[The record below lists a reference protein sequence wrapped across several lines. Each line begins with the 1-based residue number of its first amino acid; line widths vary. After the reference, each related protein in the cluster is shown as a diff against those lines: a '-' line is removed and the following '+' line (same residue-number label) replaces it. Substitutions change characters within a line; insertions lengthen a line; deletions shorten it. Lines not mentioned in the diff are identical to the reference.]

1 MGDSNIN
8 KTTIENEHKESD
20 NLVTP
25 INEISEPP
33 TKRRFIDSGEVTN
46 EENEDDDNNPIVV
59 IKTPFKDDINYV
71 DFEAERDIL
80 NLSIIQYIKTFYK
93 IDKEDNSPNDVQVKV
108 NISIKL
114 LKKINGKRKVI
125 NYRKNILQM
134 DYDNIYN

>member
-108 NISIKL
+108 NVSFKL

>member
-33 TKRRFIDSGEVTN
+33 TKRRFIDSGEITN

-108 NISIKL
+108 NVSFKL